1 MISLDFLENI
11 EVFADLGDKQL
22 AAIQSFCEV
31 ADYKRGD
38 KIFAAG
44 ETSEYFWILREGQ
57 VNLTWEMPKGPALPE
72 STITTLTPGM
82 PFGWSSMVA
91 PYKYRLSARCDSR
104 NCKVIKIPR
113 EHLNRLFTVDAQL
126 GYKIMSKVMV
136 VVRQR
141 FHQLRE
147 EVARRRGQDI
157 IYRW

>member
-11 EVFADLGDKQL
+11 EVFANLNDKQL
-22 AAIQSFCEV
+22 AAIQGCCEA
-31 ADYKRGD
+31 ADYKRGE

-44 ETSEYFWILREGQ
+44 ETSEYFWIVGEGQ
-57 VNLTWEMPKGPALPE
+57 INLTWEMPKGPAIPE

-104 NCKVIKIPR
+104 NCKVIRIQR
-113 EHLNRLFTVDAQL
+113 ERLNRLFAADAQL

-136 VVRQR
+136 VARQR

-147 EVARRRGQDI
+147 EVAKRRGQDI
-157 IYRW
+157 IYQW